1 MASLFQSGMYGAIN
15 TYENPPNGFYVIK
28 FISEAYALQN
38 NATIYGKFIS
48 AGELFVKAQYLF
60 SMQENTNWYCKQQPM
75 QQTII
80 VPTRTVLHPRLDVIL
95 IRYIQD
101 IPKNLCSSN

>member
-1 MASLFQSGMYGAIN
+1 MASSVQSSMYGAIKTADN
-15 TYENPPNGFYVIK
+15 TPNVFYVIK

-60 SMQENTNWYCKQQPM
+60 SVQENTNWYCKQQPL

-80 VPTRTVLHPRLDVIL
+80 VPTLTVLHPRLDVIL